1 MGRKD
6 ILLLK
11 IFGEQ
16 YLEVFFL
23 DSTLKAFSD
32 GKPHLDIT
40 APTEEV
46 NIPYVRSIKY
56 LLNNNMLETA
66 GEGYRITAVGKLH
79 LSKGGFV
86 KDFIFSKLK
95 DISYVLGIILSLLS
109 IIVIIISGHD

>member
-40 APTEEV
+40 AP
-46 NIPYVRSIKY
+46 K
-56 LLNNNMLETA
+56 
-66 GEGYRITAVGKLH
+66 K
-79 LSKGGFV
+79 
-86 KDFIFSKLK
+86 
-95 DISYVLGIILSLLS
+95 
-109 IIVIIISGHD
+109 